1 MKEKQEAVRPPA
13 FVAAKMEVFYN
24 FAMNIGQNLGEFTKR
39 DGQTENTCY
48 NQSIRNDVVALRFNN
63 DFIKTMG
70 SAEI

>member
-13 FVAAKMEVFYN
+13 FVAAKWKEMEVFYN

-48 NQSIRNDVVALRFNN
+48 N
-63 DFIKTMG
+63 
-70 SAEI
+70 